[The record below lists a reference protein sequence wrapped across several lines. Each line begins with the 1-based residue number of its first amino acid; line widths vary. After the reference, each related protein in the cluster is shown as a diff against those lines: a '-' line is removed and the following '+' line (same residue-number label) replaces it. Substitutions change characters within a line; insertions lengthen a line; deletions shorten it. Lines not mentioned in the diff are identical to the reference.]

1 MAAAR
6 FLGLALANPDGTFA
20 KMGLLS
26 NESVEWLTAR
36 QVGSAVCDLPR
47 CVAGKMA
54 SPVCSLISERMNL
67 GLYRPSSV
75 SSAQFVVLR
84 NT

>member
-36 QVGSAVCDLPR
+36 QVGSGVRSPR